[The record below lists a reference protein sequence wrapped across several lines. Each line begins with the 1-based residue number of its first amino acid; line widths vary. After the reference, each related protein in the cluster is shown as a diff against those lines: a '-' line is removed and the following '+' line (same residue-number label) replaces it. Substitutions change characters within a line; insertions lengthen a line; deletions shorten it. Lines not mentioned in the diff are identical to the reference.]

1 MAQPL
6 NDADRDRLALD
17 LPHWRLAEDGD
28 ALVRSFRFAGFGQA
42 FAFMTRVA
50 LVAERMDHHPDWSN
64 AYNKVDIRLTTHAC
78 GGLTTNDVTLAKAID
93 RIFEGG

>member
-1 MAQPL
+1 MAEPL
-6 NDADRDRLALD
+6 NGADRGRLALD
-17 LPHWRLAEDGD
+17 LPHWSLADDGD
-28 ALVRSFRFAGFGQA
+28 ALTRRFSFAGFGQA

-64 AYNKVDIRLTTHAC
+64 AYDKVDIRLTTHSS
-78 GGLTTNDVTLAKAID
+78 GGLTGNDVALARAID